1 MQITE
6 QSAIAYVAN
15 YFAKADYETPISC
28 DILYAQPCADIDDG
42 GNADHAAI
50 DVFFRLSDSPEHVNR
65 FTVWIERYNGVAPF
79 IYGEW

>member
-15 YFAKADYETPISC
+15 YFATTGWDDKCVIIGAEPSTDC
-28 DILYAQPCADIDDG
+28 DG
-42 GNADHAAI
+42 AI
-50 DVFFRLSDSPEHVNR
+50 DVTFTLSNTPSYKNR
-65 FTVWIERYNGVAPF
+65 FTVWIERYPNVAPF